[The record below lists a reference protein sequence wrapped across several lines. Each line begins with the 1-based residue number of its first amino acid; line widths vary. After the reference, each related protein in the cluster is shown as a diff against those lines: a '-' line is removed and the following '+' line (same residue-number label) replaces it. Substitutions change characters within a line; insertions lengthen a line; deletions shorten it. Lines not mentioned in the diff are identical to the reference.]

1 MKKYINTLFIGLG
14 VLFAS
19 TSCDDE
25 FLNKTDPTVLVS
37 DNFYQ
42 TETQLVQ
49 AVNGV
54 YGQLRPW
61 HLSQW
66 QYTEFISDNTT
77 LHFNPGNRGNGPSL
91 EALEFWQYNPATS
104 NITNLY
110 NSTYGIMVNVNTS
123 LSKLP
128 ESNASDAIKN
138 RSEGELKMIR
148 AYLYFHLV
156 QHFGDVIVITEPV
169 SSPAEAFE
177 YNRSPV
183 ETVYQQILSDLN
195 DAVALLPSSYGA
207 DDIGR
212 VTKGAAL
219 SLLGKVHLTRKNYA
233 EAIDALTQV
242 TSLGYDLLQDYG
254 AVFDPQNK
262 NHQESIWDIQYQGD
276 NQFGVGS
283 NFIYTFAPRE
293 SVGAVID
300 FPGQDGGGWNTPT
313 NEIIALYEEGDL
325 RKEVSLKEGYT
336 SLEGTYIAVPYINK
350 FHHPHSIRGVTNDN
364 WPVIRY
370 ADVLLMLAEAINEVE
385 GPTGTALGYLN
396 EIRDRAGL
404 EPVNGLGKDEFR
416 EVLLNERRIELAF
429 ENHRW
434 FDLKRTKTES
444 ELVNMLNAYGLRER
458 ENPTTSREGIPFSN
472 NDFIFEAHEI
482 LFPIPQ
488 DQMRINSSLVQN
500 PGY

>member
-1 MKKYINTLFIGLG
+1 MKRYINTLFIGLG
-14 VLFAS
+14 VLLAS

-42 TETQLVQ
+42 TETQLIQ

-61 HLSQW
+61 HLNQW

-177 YNRSPV
+177 YNRTPV
-183 ETVYQQILSDLN
+183 EAVYQQILSDLN
-195 DAVALLPSSYGA
+195 DAVALLPPSYGS

-233 EAIDALTQV
+233 EAINALTQV
-242 TSLGYDLLQDYG
+242 TSLGYALLQDYE
-254 AVFDPQNK
+254 AIFDPQNK

-336 SLEGTYIAVPYINK
+336 SLDGSYIAVPYINK
-350 FHHPHSIRGVTNDN
+350 FHHPHSIRGITNDN

-404 EPVNGLGKDEFR
+404 EPVNGLGKDAFR

-444 ELVNMLNAYGLRER
+444 ELVNLLNAYGLRER
-458 ENPTTSREGIPFSN
+458 ANPTTSREGIPFSN

>member
-169 SSPAEAFE
+169 SSPSEAFE

-370 ADVLLMLAEAINEVE
+370 ADVLLMLAESINEVE

-404 EPVNGLGKDEFR
+404 EPLNGLGKDEFR
-416 EVLLNERRIELAF
+416 EVILNERRIELAF

-458 ENPTTSREGIPFSN
+458 ANPTTSREGIPFSN

>member
-1 MKKYINTLFIGLG
+1 MKKYFNITILCIGILLLG
-14 VLFAS
+14 
-19 TSCDDE
+19 TSCDEE

-42 TETQLVQ
+42 TEKQVIQ
-49 AVNGV
+49 AINGV
-54 YGQLRPW
+54 YGQLRGW
-61 HLSQW
+61 HLNQW

-77 LHFNPGNRGNGPSL
+77 LHFNPGNRGSGPSL

-104 NITNLY
+104 NVTNLY
-110 NSTYGIMVNVNTS
+110 NSTYGIMVNVNTG

-128 ESNASDAIKN
+128 ESNATEAIKL

-169 SSPAEAFE
+169 KSPAEAFE

-183 ETVYQQILSDLN
+183 ETVYQQIISDLN
-195 DAVALLPSSYGA
+195 FAIGALPANYGS

-219 SLLGKVHLTRKNYA
+219 SLLGKVHLTRKNYSA
-233 EAIDALTQV
+233 AIETLNQV
-242 TSLGYDLLQDYG
+242 TSLGYDLLDNYEDI
-254 AVFDPQNK
+254 FDPQNK

-276 NQFGVGS
+276 NQYGVNS

-293 SVGAVID
+293 SGGAVID

-325 RKEVSLKEGYT
+325 RKDVSLKEGYT
-336 SLEGTYIAVPYINK
+336 NLQGEYVGVPFINK
-350 FHHPHSIRGVTNDN
+350 FNHPHTIRGVTNDN

-370 ADVLLMLAEAINEVE
+370 ADVLLMLAEAINEVD
-385 GPTGTALGYLN
+385 GPTGTAYSYLN

-404 EPVNGLGKDEFR
+404 DPINGLGKDEFR

-434 FDLKRTKTES
+434 FDLKRTKS
-444 ELVNMLNAYGLRER
+444 ASDLVTMLNAYGLRER
-458 ENPTTSREGIPFSN
+458 ANPTTSREGIPFSN

>member
-169 SSPAEAFE
+169 SSPSEAFE

-370 ADVLLMLAEAINEVE
+370 ADVLLMLAESINEVE

-404 EPVNGLGKDEFR
+404 EPLNGLGKDEFR
-416 EVLLNERRIELAF
+416 EVILNERRIELAF

-444 ELVNMLNAYGLRER
+444 ELVNMLNAYGIRER
-458 ENPTTSREGIPFSN
+458 ANPTTSREGIPFSN

>member
-370 ADVLLMLAEAINEVE
+370 ADVLLMLAEAINEEE

>member
-219 SLLGKVHLTRKNYA
+219 SLLGKVHLTRKNYT

-242 TSLGYDLLQDYG
+242 TSLGYGLLQDYG

-385 GPTGTALGYLN
+385 GPSGTALGYLN

-416 EVLLNERRIELAF
+416 IVLLNERRIELAF

-434 FDLKRTKTES
+434 FDLKRTKTDS

-458 ENPTTSREGIPFSN
+458 ANPTTSREGIPFSN

-488 DQMRINSSLVQN
+488 DQMRINSSLLQN

>member
-1 MKKYINTLFIGLG
+1 MKRYIYTLFIGLG
-14 VLFAS
+14 VLFTG

-37 DNFYQ
+37 DNFYR
-42 TETQLVQ
+42 TETQLIQ

-61 HLSQW
+61 HLNQW

-110 NSTYGIMVNVNTS
+110 NSTYAIMVNVNTS

-128 ESNASDAIKN
+128 ESNASEAIKN

-195 DAVALLPSSYGA
+195 DAVGLLPSSYGA

-212 VTKGAAL
+212 VTKGAAM

-242 TSLGYDLLQDYG
+242 TSLGYGLLQDYG

-336 SLEGTYIAVPYINK
+336 SLDGDYIAVPYINK

-385 GPTGTALGYLN
+385 GPTATAFGYLN

-458 ENPTTSREGIPFSN
+458 ANPTTSREGIPFSN

>member
-1 MKKYINTLFIGLG
+1 MKRYINTLFIGLG
-14 VLFAS
+14 VLLAS

-42 TETQLVQ
+42 TETQLIQ

-61 HLSQW
+61 HLNQW

-177 YNRSPV
+177 YNRTPV
-183 ETVYQQILSDLN
+183 EAVYQQILSDLN
-195 DAVALLPSSYGA
+195 DAVALLPPSYGS

-233 EAIDALTQV
+233 EAINALTQV
-242 TSLGYDLLQDYG
+242 TSLGYALLQDYE
-254 AVFDPQNK
+254 AIFDPQNK

-336 SLEGTYIAVPYINK
+336 SLDGSYIAVPYINK

-404 EPVNGLGKDEFR
+404 EPVNGLGKDAFR

-444 ELVNMLNAYGLRER
+444 ELVNLLNAYGLRER
-458 ENPTTSREGIPFSN
+458 ANPTTSREGIPFSN

>member
-1 MKKYINTLFIGLG
+1 MKRYINTLFIGLG
-14 VLFAS
+14 VLLAS

-42 TETQLVQ
+42 TETQLIQ

-61 HLSQW
+61 HLNQW

-177 YNRSPV
+177 HNRTPV
-183 ETVYQQILSDLN
+183 EAVYQQILSDLN
-195 DAVALLPSSYGA
+195 DAVALLPPSYGS

-233 EAIDALTQV
+233 EAINALTQV
-242 TSLGYDLLQDYG
+242 TSLGYALLQDYE
-254 AVFDPQNK
+254 AIFDPQNK

-336 SLEGTYIAVPYINK
+336 SLDGSYIAVPYINK
-350 FHHPHSIRGVTNDN
+350 FHHPHSIRGITNDN

-404 EPVNGLGKDEFR
+404 EPVNGLGKDAFR

-444 ELVNMLNAYGLRER
+444 ELVNLLNAYGLRER
-458 ENPTTSREGIPFSN
+458 ANPTTSREGIPFSN

>member
-1 MKKYINTLFIGLG
+1 MKKYFNITIICIG
-14 VLFAS
+14 VLFLN
-19 TSCDDE
+19 TSCDEE

-42 TETQLVQ
+42 TETQIIQ

-66 QYTEFISDNTT
+66 QYTEFISDNAT
-77 LHFNPGNRGNGPSL
+77 LHFNPGNRGQGPSL
-91 EALEFWQYNPATS
+91 EALEFWQYNPATG

-110 NSTYGIMVNVNTS
+110 NSTYGIMVNVNTT

-128 ESNASDAIKN
+128 EANASDGIKT

-169 SSPAEAFE
+169 NSPAEAFE

-183 ETVYQQILSDLN
+183 ETVYQQIISDLN
-195 DAVALLPSSYGA
+195 FAVDALPTSYA
-207 DDIGR
+207 SDQVGR

-219 SLLGKVHLTRKNYA
+219 SLLGKVHLTRKNYGD
-233 EAIDALTQV
+233 AISALNQV
-242 TSLGYDLLQDYG
+242 TTLGYELLSDYEDI
-254 AVFDPQNK
+254 FDPQNK

-276 NQFGVGS
+276 NEFGVNS

-293 SVGAVID
+293 SFGAVID
-300 FPGQDGGGWNTPT
+300 FPGQEGGGWNTPT
-313 NEIIALYEEGDL
+313 NEITALYEEGDL
-325 RKEVSLKEGYT
+325 RKDVSLQEGYT
-336 SLEGTYIAVPYINK
+336 NLDGEYVPVPYINK
-350 FHHPHSIRGVTNDN
+350 YNHPHTIRGVTNDN
-364 WPVIRY
+364 FPVIRY

-385 GPTGTALGYLN
+385 GPTATAVGYLN
-396 EIRDRAGL
+396 DVRDRAGL
-404 EPVNGLGKDEFR
+404 DPVSGLSKDEFR
-416 EVLLNERRIELAF
+416 EAVLNERRLELAF

-434 FDLKRTKTES
+434 FDLKRTMETQ
-444 ELVNMLNAYGLRER
+444 ELVSFLNAYGLRER
-458 ENPTTSREGIPFSN
+458 ANPTTSRGGIPFST

>member
-1 MKKYINTLFIGLG
+1 MKRYINTLFIGLG
-14 VLFAS
+14 VLLAS

-42 TETQLVQ
+42 TETQLIQ

-61 HLSQW
+61 HLNQW

-177 YNRSPV
+177 YNRTPV
-183 ETVYQQILSDLN
+183 EAVYQQILSDLN
-195 DAVALLPSSYGA
+195 DAVALLPPSYGS

-233 EAIDALTQV
+233 EAINALTQV
-242 TSLGYDLLQDYG
+242 TSLGYALLQDYE
-254 AVFDPQNK
+254 AIFDPQNK
-262 NHQESIWDIQYQGD
+262 NHQESIWDIHYQGD

-336 SLEGTYIAVPYINK
+336 SLDGSYIAVPYINK

-404 EPVNGLGKDEFR
+404 EPVNGLGKDAFR

-444 ELVNMLNAYGLRER
+444 ELVNLLNAYGLRER
-458 ENPTTSREGIPFSN
+458 ANPTTSREGIPFSN